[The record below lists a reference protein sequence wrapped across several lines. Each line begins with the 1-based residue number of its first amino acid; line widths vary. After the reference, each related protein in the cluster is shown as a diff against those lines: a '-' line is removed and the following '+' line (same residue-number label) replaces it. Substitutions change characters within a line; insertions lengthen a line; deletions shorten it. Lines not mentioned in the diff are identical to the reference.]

1 MKGTLEAIHIA
12 AAAGAPMQALREV
25 TLITDTG
32 VAGDR
37 KAKPGSKRQ
46 VLVIP
51 IEVLE
56 AFDLQPGMIRENL
69 TLRGV
74 DVFALAAGQQVRVGT
89 ALLELTKYCTPCEF
103 MDSVR
108 PGLRAAMHDRR
119 GMLFRVVQG
128 GVIRV
133 GDAVEVLQRS

>member
-12 AAAGAPMQALREV
+12 GAAGAPMQALSEA

-32 VAGDR
+32 LAGDR
-37 KAKPGSKRQ
+37 KAKPGSRRQ

-56 AFDLQPGMIRENL
+56 TFDLEPGMIRENL

-74 DVFALAAGQQVRVGT
+74 DVFALEAGQRVRVGA

-133 GDAVEVLQRS
+133 GDVVEAL